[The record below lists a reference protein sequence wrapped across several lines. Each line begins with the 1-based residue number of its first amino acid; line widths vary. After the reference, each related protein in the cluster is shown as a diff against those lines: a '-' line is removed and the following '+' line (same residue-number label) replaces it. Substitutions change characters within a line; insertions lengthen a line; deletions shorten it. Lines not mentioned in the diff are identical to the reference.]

1 MRKILG
7 SIITIGVIAALMGV
21 GTFAYF
27 SDTESADF
35 TINTGVIDLEVD
47 GENPWCESFTIH
59 LKPSW
64 DWERDFILHMTAESN
79 PAKVC
84 FRIKDLQDK
93 DYVRSEP
100 ELWAEGAVY
109 NCTTHEWD
117 MSNWSAIDNV
127 SDHIRVDISFDS
139 TCPCERV
146 WYIDDDGDGDYE
158 WMVKLPNWNW
168 KQHIEKLPTLKK
180 LSEIGWIGL
189 AGNCDQCG
197 NPYNLTPCTNY
208 IFHLSFHNTLNGD
221 DNEYQGDSTTFTL
234 EFYAT
239 QLDNTQ
245 SPPQQP

>member
-7 SIITIGVIAALMGV
+7 SIITIGIVAALMGV

-79 PAKVC
+79 PAKVW
-84 FRIKDLQDK
+84 FKIADIVDRNTTET
-93 DYVRSEP
+93 EP
-100 ELWAEGAVY
+100 ELWAEGAIY
-109 NCTTHEWD
+109 NCITHEWD
-117 MSNWSAIDNV
+117 RSEWTPIFNL
-127 SDHIRVDISFDS
+127 SDHIKVDIAIESD
-139 TCPCERV
+139 TPGMWM
-146 WYIDDDGDGDYE
+146 WYVYDEGQQTYK
-158 WMVKLPNWNW
+158 WVAQSKNWDWEN
-168 KQHIEKLPTLKK
+168 HLDELPTL
-180 LSEIGWIGL
+180 SELNNTWIQL
-189 AGNCDQCG
+189 TRDCHL
-197 NPYNLTPCTNY
+197 PHNLTPCTNY

-239 QLDNTQ
+239 QLDNAQ
-245 SPPQQP
+245 GPQQP